1 MSEPLHSFVVSVSCI
16 VGVAILIPLVEL
28 LAMRLRRNSASM
40 ESPEIVHL
48 TPARPPCRR
57 NSF

>member
-16 VGVAILIPLVEL
+16 VGVAILIPVLEMLV
-28 LAMRLRRNSASM
+28 RRIRRNSASM
-40 ESPEIVHL
+40 ESPKIVRL
-48 TPARPPCRR
+48 TPARTSSRR